1 MVIDLRQAFLSDR
14 WERELAYDMDLS
26 EVELGG
32 VKPFCAPVK
41 VRARLQSFAG
51 SVLVEAE
58 LDFSVTMPCDRC
70 CDLVTRE
77 FSPRFSHTVVRELVS
92 GEDED
97 LIVAPEERLDL
108 DGLLTEDILLDMPS
122 KFLCKPDCKGLC
134 PVCGKNRNREECSCQ
149 RQEGDPRLA
158 ALRQLL
164 EDR

>member
-1 MVIDLRQAFLSDR
+1 MVIDLRQAFLSDQ

>member
-1 MVIDLRQAFLSDR
+1 MTIDLRKYYLGSSDELEWDLELSG
-14 WERELAYDMDLS
+14 M
-26 EVELGG
+26 ELGG

>member
-26 EVELGG
+26 EVELDG

-134 PVCGKNRNREECSCQ
+134 PVCGVNRNHTACNCAPARPA
-149 RQEGDPRLA
+149 GPFA
-158 ALRQLL
+158 ALHDFGNER
-164 EDR
+164 

>member
-92 GEDED
+92 GADED

>member
-1 MVIDLRQAFLSDR
+1 MTIDLRKYFLGNS
-14 WERELAYDMDLS
+14 ETLEYELDLS
-26 EVELGG
+26 GMELGG

>member
-14 WERELAYDMDLS
+14 WERELAYEMDLS
-26 EVELGG
+26 EVELDG

-134 PVCGKNRNREECSCQ
+134 PVCGKNRNREDCSCQ

>member
-14 WERELAYDMDLS
+14 WERELAYEMDLS

>member
-14 WERELAYDMDLS
+14 WERELVYDMDLS

>member
-1 MVIDLRQAFLSDR
+1 M
-14 WERELAYDMDLS
+14 
-26 EVELGG
+26 
-32 VKPFCAPVK
+32 
-41 VRARLQSFAG
+41 
-51 SVLVEAE
+51 
-58 LDFSVTMPCDRC
+58 
-70 CDLVTRE
+70 
-77 FSPRFSHTVVRELVS
+77 S

>member
-1 MVIDLRQAFLSDR
+1 
-14 WERELAYDMDLS
+14 MD
-26 EVELGG
+26 G

-97 LIVAPEERLDL
+97 LIVVPEERLDL

-134 PVCGKNRNREECSCQ
+134 PVCGKNRNREDCSCQ